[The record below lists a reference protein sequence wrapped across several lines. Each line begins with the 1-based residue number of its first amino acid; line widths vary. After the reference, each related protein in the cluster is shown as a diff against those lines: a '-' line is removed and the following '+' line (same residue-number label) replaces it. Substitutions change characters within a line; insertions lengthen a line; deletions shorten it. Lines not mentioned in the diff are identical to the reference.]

1 MRKAVAARFTTFRV
15 PRRSTLPP
23 LLALWGHNPNQD
35 AKKGP
40 RSAALPSEN
49 GVAVW
54 QETQNVPWS
63 LADIGHE
70 IHHVDLVSR

>member
-1 MRKAVAARFTTFRV
+1 MRTRFVTLSSTFCSLEEA
-15 PRRSTLPP
+15 PDSP
-23 LLALWGHNPNQD
+23 
-35 AKKGP
+35 KGP

-63 LADIGHE
+63 LADFGHA

>member
-1 MRKAVAARFTTFRV
+1 MRTRFV
-15 PRRSTLPP
+15 TLSSSFCSLDEGADSP
-23 LLALWGHNPNQD
+23 
-35 AKKGP
+35 KGLC
-40 RSAALPSEN
+40 SAALPSEN

>member
-1 MRKAVAARFTTFRV
+1 MSSLVAFLFGHTIPLAHSHNQFDV
-15 PRRSTLPP
+15 GRSP
-23 LLALWGHNPNQD
+23 LISIRSI
-35 AKKGP
+35 KGP

-54 QETQNVPWS
+54 QEAQNVPWS